1 MRLTLTMFQS
11 LDGVVQGP
19 GAPAEDPSGGFDLG
33 GWLPP
38 CFDDETGAFIDEVF
52 ERADAFVFGR
62 RTYVLMAGFWPKVTD
77 PGGAVAGRLNG
88 LPKHVA
94 STTLR
99 APSWQRSAVIDG
111 DVAEGVAELKQREGG
126 ELQIHGSPHLAR
138 SLMANDLIDTFRLL
152 TFPVVLGRGR
162 RLFDNAVPPT
172 ALTLTEARTTP
183 SGVALRTYELAGR
196 PTFGSVEG
204 VD

>member
-11 LDGVVQGP
+11 LDGVVQSP
-19 GAPAEDPSGGFDLG
+19 GAPQEDPSGGFDLG

-38 CFDDETGAFIDEVF
+38 LFDDETGAFIDEVF
-52 ERADAFVFGR
+52 GQADAFVLGR
-62 RTYVLMAGFWPKVTD
+62 RTYELFAAYWPKVTD
-77 PGGAVAGRLNG
+77 PGDAVASRLNG

-99 APSWQRSAVIDG
+99 DPSWEGSVVIES
-111 DVAEGVAELKQREGG
+111 DVADRVAELKQREGG

-138 SLMANDLIDTFRLL
+138 SLMARDLIDTFRLL
-152 TFPVVLGRGR
+152 TFPVVLGRGQ
-162 RLFDNAVPPT
+162 RLFDDGVPPT
-172 ALTLTEARTTP
+172 ALGLTATRTTP
-183 SGVALRTYELAGR
+183 SGIALHTYELTGR

-204 VD
+204 LD